1 MEFIRA
7 RKIICP
13 APMATERSKRI
24 WDRGWSTSLVKK
36 QKNKQTNK
44 QNKEF
49 YDNVQCSFHVVAD
62 EAI

>member
-1 MEFIRA
+1 MEFTPA

-13 APMATERSKRI
+13 APMATERFKRI
-24 WDRGWSTSLVKK
+24 WDRGWSTSLVKNK
-36 QKNKQTNK
+36 KNKQTK
-44 QNKEF
+44 QNKEL